1 MVKHYYFIGIG
12 GIGMSG
18 IAHLFL
24 KNGLTVSGSDLKE
37 NKFTRELSE
46 AGARIFIGHAA
57 GNISGCD
64 AVVYSSAIKCDN
76 PELAAAVSQKIP
88 VIKRA
93 QALAELMRDKTVIT
107 VTGSHGKT
115 TTASLSAYLL
125 LEAGLSPTIA
135 VGGVL
140 KNIEA
145 NASQGKGSF
154 FVAEADESD
163 GSFLFYQPKY
173 SIITNIDYEHIDY
186 YRSFQNALGAYRE
199 FMQKTAPDGCLFCC
213 SDDDN
218 LMRLVKDYPG
228 KLVRFGLGANAD
240 VTARNIRIKGL
251 ASDFDV
257 FSRGKFLSSFHLA
270 LGGRHN
276 ISNALAVAGLGI
288 ELGIDLKVMAEVFA
302 RYKGAGRRLDIKFQD
317 RDFVVIDDYAHHPT
331 EIRATL
337 DALKY
342 TQASR
347 IIAVFQP
354 HRYSR
359 TQLLL
364 EEFGKCFLQA
374 DYVALTDIYP
384 AGEPAIP
391 GITPALVM
399 EKIKDNFPDKPV
411 EFVPKEQL
419 SGRILEIIKPG
430 DTLVMLGAGDIIK
443 VSDVVVEELKK
454 NR

>member
-1 MVKHYYFIGIG
+1 
-12 GIGMSG
+12 MSG
-18 IAHLFL
+18 IAYLFL
-24 KNGLTVSGSDLKE
+24 KKGFMVSGSDLKE
-37 NKFTRELSE
+37 NKNTRQLAEL
-46 AGARIFIGHAA
+46 GARIFLGHDA
-57 GNISGCD
+57 GNIAGSD
-64 AVVYSSAIKCDN
+64 AVVYSSAIKAEN
-76 PELAAAVSQKIP
+76 PELAAALARKIP
-88 VIKRA
+88 VLKRA
-93 QALAELMRDKTVIT
+93 QALAELMQDKTVIT

-135 VGGVL
+135 VGGIL

-145 NASQGKGSF
+145 NASEGKGNF

-163 GSFLFYQPKY
+163 GSFLCYQPRY
-173 SIITNIDYEHIDY
+173 SIITNIDYEHIDFY
-186 YRSFQNALGAYRE
+186 GSLQNALTVYRE
-199 FMQKTAPDGCLFCC
+199 FIQKTVSDGCLFCC

-218 LMRLVKDYPG
+218 LMSLVKDYAG
-228 KLVRFGLGANAD
+228 KLIRFGLEANAD
-240 VTARNIRIKGL
+240 VSARNIRIKGL
-251 ASDFDV
+251 SSDFDV
-257 FSRGKFLSSFHLA
+257 FYRGKFLNSFHLA

-276 ISNALAVAGLGI
+276 ISNALAVVGLGI
-288 ELGIDLKVMAEVFA
+288 ELGIDPFVMAEVFA
-302 RYKGAGRRLDIKFQD
+302 RYKGTGRRLDIKFQD
-317 RDFVVIDDYAHHPT
+317 QDFVVIDDYAHHPT

-342 TQASR
+342 TQAPR

-364 EEFGKCFLQA
+364 EEFGKCFIQA
-374 DYVALTDIYP
+374 DFVVLTDIYP
-384 AGEPAIP
+384 AGEPVIP
-391 GITPALVM
+391 GITSALVL

-411 EFVPKEQL
+411 EFVAKERL
-419 SGRILEIIKPG
+419 SSRILEIIKPG

-443 VSDVVVEELKK
+443 ASDVVVEELKK